1 MAIANKTLA
10 LDVVT
15 GKPYVT
21 HIGTGPEVSSLTVEN
36 HVATQRRRLV
46 RS

>member
-1 MAIANKTLA
+1 MVISNKVLA
-10 LDVVT
+10 LDVIT

-21 HIGTGPEVSSLTVEN
+21 EINAGPEVTSVIVED